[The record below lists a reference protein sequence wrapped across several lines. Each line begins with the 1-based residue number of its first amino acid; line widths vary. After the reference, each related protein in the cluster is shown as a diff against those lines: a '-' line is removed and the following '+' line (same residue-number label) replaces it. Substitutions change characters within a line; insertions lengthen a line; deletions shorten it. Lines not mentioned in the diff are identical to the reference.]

1 MELNKTEVKAQ
12 IKAVEDKGGSAVRIT
27 FYNSLGQIEYITE
40 RLLVSNKDYYGIY
53 TKSKNISKTFYNFL
67 NDTIITFGVTKISI
81 EECNWYKTVF

>member
-12 IKAVEDKGGSAVRIT
+12 IKAVEDKGGSAVRI
-27 FYNSLGQIEYITE
+27 
-40 RLLVSNKDYYGIY
+40 
-53 TKSKNISKTFYNFL
+53 TFYNFL